1 MGNEQ
6 KSSWAQW
13 VLSILL
19 GIIGWLMI
27 MTYGSI
33 SQKLTDI
40 QAELMSLK
48 IQVTQ
53 IQASEMT
60 EDRVR
65 EICEMEILK
74 KLK

>member
-60 EDRVR
+60 EARVR

>member
-27 MTYGSI
+27 ITYGSI

-60 EDRVR
+60 EARVR